1 MAFPIPRWL
10 KIALINLLIVATIGV
25 VLRYKILY
33 PLPFV
38 DQKHLL
44 HGHSHFAFAGWITQA
59 IMILLVAYLVNRSGI
74 EMYKR
79 YRWLLYANLFTA
91 YGMLIAFPIE
101 GYGLYSIIFS
111 TASVLVSYAFAVYY
125 WKDLNKQAKDQTI
138 HGWFKAAVFFNA
150 FSSLGV
156 FALTLMM
163 VSNVNHATWYLAAE
177 YFYLHF
183 QYNGWFFFA
192 CMGLFTAFISRFVDA
207 TNAFRKIFKLFV
219 FASVPAYF
227 LSTLWMPLPL
237 WVYILVI
244 LSALAQ
250 VAGWIWLVRIIKINW
265 PILKNNFPASAKY
278 ILAFSGIALTA
289 KLLLQL
295 GSTFP
300 GLNDLAFG
308 FRPIVIGYLHL
319 VLLGVITLFLL
330 GHMFAEKYFIE
341 TKPAITGVFVFSGA
355 VIVNELLLMVQGVA
369 AITYTAIPYINEL
382 LLGAA
387 TLLFTG
393 ALLMAFAKGNMVQTQ
408 LPFSA
413 GKNNLN
419 NNKPD

>member
-1 MAFPIPRWL
+1 MMAFPIYRWL
-10 KIALINLLIVATIGV
+10 KITLLNLLIVATIGV

-33 PLPFV
+33 PLPFI

-59 IMILLVAYLVNRSGI
+59 IMTLMVVYLANQKGDSI
-74 EMYKR
+74 YKS

-91 YGMLIAFPIE
+91 YGMLVAFPIE

-125 WKDLNKQAKDQTI
+125 WKDLNMQAVKHAT
-138 HGWFKAAVFFNA
+138 HAWFKAAVFFNA

-156 FALTLMM
+156 FALTIMM
-163 VSNVNHATWYLAAE
+163 VSNVIHSTWYLAAE

-192 CMGLFTAFISRFVDA
+192 CMGLFTAYISRFIKAGD
-207 TNAFRKIFKLFV
+207 AFRKIFRLFA
-219 FASVPAYF
+219 FAAVPAYF
-227 LSTLWMPLPL
+227 LSTLWMPLPV

-244 LSALAQ
+244 MAAAAQ
-250 VAGWIWLVRIIKINW
+250 LAGWLWLLNLLKRNGQAV
-265 PILKNNFPASAKY
+265 KNNFSVTAKY
-278 ILAFSGIALTA
+278 ILGFAGIALTV

-300 GLNDLAFG
+300 GLSDLAFG

-330 GHMFAEKYFIE
+330 GYMFALKYF
-341 TKPAITGVFVFSGA
+341 TGNKTAMAGAFIFSGA
-355 VIVNELLLMVQGVA
+355 VIVNEMLLMIQGVA
-369 AITYTAIPYINEL
+369 AITYTAIPFINEL

-387 TLLFTG
+387 LLLFAG
-393 ALLMAFAKGNMVQTQ
+393 ALLMAFAKGNHIR
-408 LPFSA
+408 S
-413 GKNNLN
+413 K
-419 NNKPD
+419 